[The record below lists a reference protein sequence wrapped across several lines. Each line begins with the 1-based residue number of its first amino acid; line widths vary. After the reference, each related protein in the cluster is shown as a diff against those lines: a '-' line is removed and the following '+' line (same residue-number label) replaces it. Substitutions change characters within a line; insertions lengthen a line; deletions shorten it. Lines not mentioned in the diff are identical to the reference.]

1 MGFQVAIAV
10 VTLAVLFILFLVIS
24 KTMNSI
30 VNILYKFEYLVQKEY
45 EIKQEAVEVKKA
57 LVAQQIKQEERD
69 RMRQEAEGDD

>member
-30 VNILYKFEYLVQKEY
+30 VNMLYKFEYLVQKEY
-45 EIKQEAVEVKKA
+45 EVKQEAVEVKKV
-57 LVAQQIKQEERD
+57 LVAQQIKQEQRD
-69 RMRQEAEGDD
+69 RVRQETEENE

>member
-30 VNILYKFEYLVQKEY
+30 VNMLYKFEYLVQKEY
-45 EIKQEAVEVKKA
+45 EVKQEAVEVKKV
-57 LVAQQIKQEERD
+57 LVAQQIKEEQRD
-69 RMRQEAEGDD
+69 RVRQETEENE